1 MPMAEYFSSL
11 DKKNRKEKS
20 FIIFN
25 TIHLRE
31 EFLMKMVDMH
41 LQ

>member
-1 MPMAEYFSSL
+1 MAEYFSNL
-11 DKKNRKEKS
+11 DKKDRKEKS

-25 TIHLRE
+25 TTHLKE
-31 EFLMKMVDMH
+31 EFPMKMVDMH